1 MDHTPLTSFFFFR
14 FHKKDESEQCL
25 TFSLFVFSQTV
36 EKEIYEAAHNRPQA
50 VSLYNGCPFLSQK
63 SHMCYDN
70 SAGDD
75 TKLCMT
81 SPLTLWWRTYITNSE
96 TFQIWNTPP
105 NTPEKIT
112 RSKASI
118 KHSYTHQK
126 RKKMSL
132 KNDTLPNE
140 FWKHLGKF
148 DLTDYAQPRWSILVN
163 DNGLQVRE

>member
-105 NTPEKIT
+105 NTPEKLPDLKSQHQT
-112 RSKASI
+112 QLYTSKE
-118 KHSYTHQK
+118 KKCHSKTIPC
-126 RKKMSL
+126 RMS
-132 KNDTLPNE
+132 
-140 FWKHLGKF
+140 FG
-148 DLTDYAQPRWSILVN
+148 SILESSIWLITPSQ
-163 DNGLQVRE
+163 DGQS